1 MLTARIAS
9 AVPIFV
15 FGAAHVFAQSSVASD
30 DFNAPA
36 LDPVWRFVD
45 PVGDCAA
52 GVQGFA
58 TPDAQLRI
66 DVAAGPSHNLWFND
80 NSAPRVLQSAN
91 DTDFQLEV
99 KFDSVVERRFQFQ
112 GIIVQETVD
121 HFLRFETYHDGTS
134 ARILAAEVD
143 APVRARTRVDVAAA
157 AAPGWIR
164 VQRTGDVWTLSTSVD
179 GIAFVEATTFTY
191 PLAVTE
197 VGIHAGNFFEAGP
210 DTSPEFVALADYF
223 QNGDL
228 PILDEDGP
236 VDTEPP
242 VADAGAPIS
251 AHVGETV
258 ELDGTSSADDS
269 TAPADLAFSWNLI
282 SAPAGSAASL
292 TGADSA
298 TPSFVLD
305 AVGDYVAELVVTDLA
320 GLASVPALVTVS
332 SLNQP
337 PVADAGGDAVVLLG
351 GTVLLDGF
359 ASSDADDD
367 PLDYEW
373 TLVSTP
379 AGSAAALAG
388 ADTAA
393 PSLTPD
399 LEGDYVVQLVVSDSY
414 ALSDPV
420 TITVSALDAIDL
432 AIIEVHEAACVVR
445 QASWCSFRRWYF
457 RPIIDWQ
464 LRVAAW
470 ELRYGYESSARARL
484 QWLLSRTDGCPE
496 RGAVDGWWCSGFRID
511 WITDCALQSA
521 VYDLVTSA
529 LNAID

>member
-282 SAPAGSAASL
+282 SAPAGS
-292 TGADSA
+292 
-298 TPSFVLD
+298 VW
-305 AVGDYVAELVVTDLA
+305 
-320 GLASVPALVTVS
+320 
-332 SLNQP
+332 
-337 PVADAGGDAVVLLG
+337 
-351 GTVLLDGF
+351 LDGF
-359 ASSDADDD
+359 ASADADDD
-367 PLDYEW
+367 PRDYEGPRA
-373 TLVSTP
+373 STP
-379 AGSAAALAG
+379 SGCAAALAG